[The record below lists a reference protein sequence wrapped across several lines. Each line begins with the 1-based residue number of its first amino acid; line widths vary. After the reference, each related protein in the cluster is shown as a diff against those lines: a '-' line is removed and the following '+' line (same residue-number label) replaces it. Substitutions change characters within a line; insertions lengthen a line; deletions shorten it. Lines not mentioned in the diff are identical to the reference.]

1 MVRTPSN
8 IPLAR
13 KAPAELFVKNKDFSE
28 SLPRRPAR
36 GGGQLRGR
44 DTTNDLVLLFRLFLQ
59 NQEVM
64 DGMEGGWATL
74 LNKIARWGYALSQK
88 NTIKGSRKNIAL
100 HYDLGNDFYELM
112 LDPTMTYSCGIF
124 ATPETTLEEASL
136 AKYDR
141 IIDQLEIKAGH
152 HLLEIGCGWGGFAHR
167 LAERTDAR
175 LTATTISEQ
184 QYQYALERIRKNG
197 WDDRI
202 KVVKQDYRNLSG
214 QFDRVVSI
222 EMIEAVGHEYLPGYF
237 SKISELLAP
246 DGAALIQGITMPDH
260 RYEQYLKEVDYIRTR
275 VFPGSCVPSASA
287 MIAAAVKRSDLR
299 RPPRLRLSLCPDI
312 ARVALALQAKR
323 GENHRPWLRRFLSQG
338 LGILPLLLRSRLRG
352 RLHRRHP
359 PSPRQTRLQ
368 ACPGISRMNPRL
380 SFLIDF
386 VLFQA
391 AWFACVLATRTD
403 FPHALPLVGFLLILG
418 RVLFKKRFRQALPF
432 VLACAAIGVCGDAA
446 LVTLGFLGFELYPN
460 LFGAPLWMVALWL
473 NLTHDPS
480 SLFLVRKSCPRAL
493 IGFAVGGVIA
503 YYSVKNSKSSA
514 FRWGGNRLGWE
525 EWGCRDGPAFYRFAL
540 ATGKTNHDD
549 NGISALRLPA
559 PPSL

>member
-1 MVRTPSN
+1 MNKQATESSSELTLKSSSKRGFFERALLSKLSEISSGTLMVQTPS
-8 IPLAR
+8 
-13 KAPAELFVKNKDFSE
+13 KAHAFGQGKGLQAELLVKNKDFFRKACLGG
-28 SLPRRPAR
+28 SLGVADSYAA
-36 GGGQLRGR
+36 G
-44 DTTNDLVLLFRLFLQ
+44 DWTTNDLVLLFRLFLQ

-184 QYQYALERIRKNG
+184 QYVYALERIRKNG

-214 QFDRVVSI
+214 EFDRVVSI

-299 RPPRLRLSLCPDI
+299 PAALHDFGYHYARTLREWRLRFKQNEEKIIALGYDDSFRRAWEYYLCYCEAGFEEGYTGDI
-312 ARVALALQAKR
+312 
-323 GENHRPWLRRFLSQG
+323 H
-338 LGILPLLLRSRLRG
+338 LLLAKPACKLARG
-352 RLHRRHP
+352 
-359 PSPRQTRLQ
+359 
-368 ACPGISRMNPRL
+368 
-380 SFLIDF
+380 
-386 VLFQA
+386 
-391 AWFACVLATRTD
+391 
-403 FPHALPLVGFLLILG
+403 FP
-418 RVLFKKRFRQALPF
+418 
-432 VLACAAIGVCGDAA
+432 
-446 LVTLGFLGFELYPN
+446 E
-460 LFGAPLWMVALWL
+460 
-473 NLTHDPS
+473 
-480 SLFLVRKSCPRAL
+480 
-493 IGFAVGGVIA
+493 
-503 YYSVKNSKSSA
+503 
-514 FRWGGNRLGWE
+514 
-525 EWGCRDGPAFYRFAL
+525 
-540 ATGKTNHDD
+540 
-549 NGISALRLPA
+549 
-559 PPSL
+559 